1 MIYIKTNES
10 NEIVVAT
17 DESNK
22 DPKQEYKVVPGDY
35 ESLHPLM
42 DADFLYKYKFIDGQV
57 VVVSKEEK
65 QVILDERKKHLDN
78 EAIKQELDK
87 ADIKIIRALVEGD
100 VEKINAHKVKQAEL
114 RARLK

>member
-10 NEIVVAT
+10 NEIIVAT

-22 DPKQEYKVVPGDY
+22 DPKDKYIIVAGDY
-35 ESLHPLM
+35 ESLHPLYGNNHI
-42 DADFLYKYKFIDGQV
+42 ANYKFIDGQV
-57 VVVSKEEK
+57 VKVSKEDK

-87 ADIKIIRALVEGD
+87 ADLKIIRALVEGD
-100 VEKINAHKVKQAEL
+100 VEKIKAHQLKQAEL
-114 RARLK
+114 RAKLK